1 MGQDGRFQ
9 VSGAR
14 DWVLGAGE
22 KNFAMLRHHFPGLVA
37 YCLLLTAYCSSPAPS
52 PQPLAPFLQRLMAE
66 R

>member
-52 PQPLAPFLQRLMAE
+52 P
-66 R
+66 